1 LGSVDG
7 KEIMEGSKP
16 VSLKFLAN
24 HLKLSTT
31 TVSLV
36 LNHSPRAGSIPKATK
51 DRVLEA
57 ARTFNYR
64 PNFYARYLSNKR
76 SFTVAVIVPEISEGY
91 GASVLAAVESRLA
104 REGYLHFV
112 ASHRWSAELI
122 EEAPR
127 LLMERGIEGF
137 ILVNMPLEH
146 SLPVPVVNI
155 GGRKKLPGVVNMLL
169 DNRRA
174 GMLALEH
181 LAKLGH
187 QRIAFFK
194 GHAGSAD
201 TEDRWEGINQAAAR
215 LGLTIDPDLMVQLQ
229 RRPFPP
235 APPVPEEGYMFAQK
249 LLARNQPFTALFAF
263 NDIAAIGAMSAFR
276 DVGLRVPDDV
286 SIIGF
291 DDIQAAAFM
300 NPPLTTIRQPLHH
313 MGDLAAKTLLRR
325 IKEENAE
332 PEDILVQPELVVRE
346 STCQPSQQARRTRHH
361 TASAGEVATH

>member
-1 LGSVDG
+1 MDS
-7 KEIMEGSKP
+7 SKP
-16 VSLKFLAN
+16 ISLKFLAN
-24 HLKLSTT
+24 HLGLSPT

-36 LNHSPRAGSIPKATK
+36 LNGSPRATSIPKVTK

-64 PNFYARYLSNKR
+64 PNLYARYLSSKHSLR
-76 SFTVAVIVPEISEGY
+76 TVAVIVPEISEGY
-91 GASVLAAVESRLA
+91 GASVLAAIESRLA

-122 EEAPR
+122 EETPR
-127 LLMERGIEGF
+127 LLMERGVEGF

-155 GGRKKLPGVVNMLL
+155 GGRKKLSGVVNMLL

-174 GMLALEH
+174 GRLALEH
-181 LAKLGH
+181 LAQLGH
-187 QRIAFFK
+187 HRIAFFK
-194 GHAGSAD
+194 GHPGSAD
-201 TEDRWEGINQAAAR
+201 TEDRWDGIHEAALR
-215 LGLTIDPDLMVQLQ
+215 LGIHIDPQLTLQLQ

-235 APPVPEEGYMFAQK
+235 APPIPEEGYMYAQK
-249 LLARNQPFTALFAF
+249 LLARKRPFTALFAF
-263 NDIAAIGAMSAFR
+263 NDISAIGAMSAFR
-276 DVGLRVPDDV
+276 DVGLRVPEDV

-300 NPPLTTIRQPLHH
+300 NPPLTTVRQPLRH

-325 IKEENAE
+325 IKEANNE
-332 PEDILVQPELVVRE
+332 PEDILVQPELVLRE
-346 STCQPSQQARRTRHH
+346 STCSPSRQARSTDSQTRPDEEL
-361 TASAGEVATH
+361 TTPS